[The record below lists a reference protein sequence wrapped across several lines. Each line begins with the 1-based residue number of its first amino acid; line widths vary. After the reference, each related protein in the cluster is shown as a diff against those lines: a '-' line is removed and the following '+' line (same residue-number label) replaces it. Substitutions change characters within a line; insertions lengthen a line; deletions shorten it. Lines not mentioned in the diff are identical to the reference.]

1 MAHPPISA
9 LAQRE
14 PSGNRSVGGRLGGI
28 GAGVTGMDT
37 GGLGHKMPANRFNQ
51 SLLKPFVV
59 LAVPGMYLVYKY
71 NQFKRQQQENS
82 RRKTAEK
89 ELAHLN
95 QKIVSTSVHVLPM
108 PVVFFPFVSCIY
120 RLVITLARV
129 GCVLAFGSD
138 DSCHTGKK
146 ARANFP

>member
-1 MAHPPISA
+1 MGLDWRPA
-9 LAQRE
+9 LPR
-14 PSGNRSVGGRLGGI
+14 GGK
-28 GAGVTGMDT
+28 AVDT
-37 GGLGHKMPANRFNQ
+37 GPQPTATHGHKMPANRLNQ

-95 QKIVSTSVHVLPM
+95 QKIVSTAYYV
-108 PVVFFPFVSCIY
+108 
-120 RLVITLARV
+120 
-129 GCVLAFGSD
+129 
-138 DSCHTGKK
+138 
-146 ARANFP
+146 